1 MRLFWP
7 VFAAL
12 FLASLTIALWPEPA
26 AKPIVGMRMEVLHG
40 EPRQPIEIKH
50 EKGRD
55 LSVEPT
61 IAAAERLYRSWSDEG
76 LSPLELRFGPIA
88 SSPYLAVTYQGTIR
102 DREGKNALYLQ
113 CASTG
118 QSRPVSSGGS
128 NTAILQV
135 VTPLPASWCPKGD
148 VYLHMRAFSTSSNL
162 GVAAPYQS
170 SAIALLKRS
179 YIGKVA
185 YFLLAFAAAGSFFFL
200 GGVVARRF
208 TRGLDPVIGGVL
220 AIGAASMAMFY
231 AYAWTPLPAP
241 AGAILVVGSMLG
253 ALAIWRGLPQL
264 ARSVWRAQRAPLAI
278 WFTVAFAAFTLLL
291 VGSTGSGVWEPN
303 YRYAPAIW
311 SSDNTLP
318 MLLAEAARIGS
329 LTSEGLIGP
338 WSLSDRPPL
347 MAGGYLLLGDMFA
360 ALQVNNQ
367 GLYLQPIVL
376 GLGGIVF
383 SALWSVAFYWAARR
397 VGRLSAPLATLATLL
412 IAATPFALFNTGY
425 TWPKLLA
432 AAFSVMA
439 AAYVFRPRPGGPVRP
454 GEASV
459 FGALAGFAILSHA
472 ASAFFLAPV
481 AGLYFF
487 TRLWRAPKALM
498 IGVGVGVIILAGWSM
513 FKATALPSTDPLLKF
528 ALTGDFAFEQ
538 PDAPL
543 SKLMVERYQDL
554 DLATWAGA
562 KTEMGAYL
570 FTPFPKPGP
579 LRLNRPETAPDSSS
593 DQLGYLRNWDFYSL
607 SIGNVA
613 ILLLAAAC
621 GVLTIARATERQ
633 AWRPAGLLLAAA
645 LLCYALFLLLTFLPL
660 VAHQF
665 SYDAILAAALAG
677 VIALGRE
684 RWGGRALGALLTATV
699 LYIGVVWLAPSLK
712 GLVTLDLVSLVVIG
726 LCLLLLAFRRRL
738 PAAPNH
744 VALALTPIGA
754 ALIVGAMFFSPGV
767 VAQPV
772 AVAATPIGASQASP
786 ALANASQCLGLI
798 DGVVQ
803 RKTGGWR
810 VDGWAW
816 DLGGQAPAI
825 SVSLRTLQGQILAT
839 APVDQERVDVA
850 AAIKAV
856 TDPAVG
862 WFVDTETKPNDI
874 VAIANLANGEQC
886 RLPGGSLS

>member
-26 AKPIVGMRMEVLHG
+26 AQPIAGMRMEVLHG
-40 EPRQPIEIKH
+40 EPRQPLELKD
-50 EKGRD
+50 EKSRD

-76 LSPLELRFGPIA
+76 VSPLELRFGPIA
-88 SSPYLAVTYQGTIR
+88 SSPYLAVTYQGTTR
-102 DREGKNALYLQ
+102 DREGQNALYLQ

-118 QSRPVSSGGS
+118 RSRPVSSGGS
-128 NTAILQV
+128 NTAILEV
-135 VTPLPASWCPKGD
+135 VTPLPTDWCPKGD
-148 VYLHMRAFSTSSNL
+148 VYLHMRAYSTSYNL

-185 YFLLAFAAAGSFFFL
+185 YFLLAFAAAGSVFFL

-208 TRGLDPVIGGVL
+208 ARGLDPVIGGLL
-220 AIGAASMAMFY
+220 AIGSASMGMFY

-241 AGAILVVGSMLG
+241 AGAVPVVGSMLG
-253 ALAIWRGLPQL
+253 ALAIWRGAPQL
-264 ARSVWRAQRAPLAI
+264 ARSVWRAQRAPLGI

-311 SSDNTLP
+311 SSDNALP
-318 MLLAEAARIGS
+318 MLFAEAARVGS
-329 LTSEGLIGP
+329 ITDEGLIGP

-347 MAGGYLLLGDMFA
+347 MAGGYLLLGDLFA

-367 GLYLQPIVL
+367 GPYLQPVVL

-397 VGRLSAPLATLATLL
+397 IGRLSAPLAGLGTLL

-439 AAYVFRPRPGGPVRP
+439 AAYVFRPRPGPVRQ

-472 ASAFFLAPV
+472 ASALFLAPV
-481 AGLYFF
+481 AGLYFI

-498 IGVGVGVIILAGWSM
+498 VGVGVGVIILASWSA
-513 FKATALPSTDPLLKF
+513 FKVTALPSSDPLLKF
-528 ALTGDFAFEQ
+528 ALTGDFAFER
-538 PDAPL
+538 PDHSL
-543 SKLMVERYQDL
+543 SELLVERYQDL

-562 KTEMGAYL
+562 KAEMGAYL

-579 LRLNRPETAPDSSS
+579 LLLNRPDTAPDKLS

-607 SIGNVA
+607 SIGNSA
-613 ILLLAAAC
+613 ILLLAAVC
-621 GVLTIARATERQ
+621 GVLTIARASERQ
-633 AWRPAGLLLAAA
+633 AWRPSGLLLAAA
-645 LLCYALFLLLTFLPL
+645 LLCYGLFLLVTFLPL
-660 VAHQF
+660 LAHQF

-677 VIALGRE
+677 VIALARE
-684 RWGGRALGALLTATV
+684 KWGQRALVALLAATV
-699 LYIGVVWLAPSLK
+699 LYLGVVWLVPSLWR
-712 GLVTLDLVSLVVIG
+712 LVTLDLLSLAVIV
-726 LCLLLLAFRRRL
+726 LCFVLLAFGRYM
-738 PAAPNH
+738 PSAPKK
-744 VALALTPIGA
+744 VALALAPVGA
-754 ALIVGAMFFSPGV
+754 ALIVGAVFFSPRV
-767 VAQPV
+767 VAQPG
-772 AVAATPIGASQASP
+772 AATVAPIEPSQALLP
-786 ALANASQCLGLI
+786 LADPTKCLGRL
-798 DGVVQ
+798 DGAAR
-803 RKTGGWR
+803 RKAGDWR
-810 VDGWAW
+810 VYGWAW
-816 DLGGQAPAI
+816 DVGAQAPAT
-825 SVSLRTLQGQILAT
+825 SVSLRTLQDQTIAT
-839 APVDQERVDVA
+839 AAVDQDRADVA
-850 AAIKAV
+850 AGVTAV
-856 TDPAVG
+856 TSPAVG
-862 WFVDTETKPNDI
+862 WFVDTEAKPDDI
-874 VAIANLANGEQC
+874 VAIARLANGELC
-886 RLPGGSLS
+886 RLAGGSRP

>member
-26 AKPIVGMRMEVLHG
+26 AKPIAGMKMEVLHG
-40 EPRQPIEIKH
+40 EPRQPIEIKD
-50 EKGRD
+50 EKSRD

-61 IAAAERLYRSWSDEG
+61 IAAAERLYRSWSDQG

-88 SSPYLAVTYQGTIR
+88 PTPYLAVTYQGTIR
-102 DREGKNALYLQ
+102 DREGQNALYLQ

-118 QSRPVSSGGS
+118 QSRPISLGGS

-148 VYLHMRAFSTSSNL
+148 VYLHMRAFSADSNL

-185 YFLLAFAAAGSFFFL
+185 YFLLAFAAAGSLFFL
-200 GGVVARRF
+200 GGVVARKF
-208 TRGLDPVIGGVL
+208 ARGLDPVIAGL
-220 AIGAASMAMFY
+220 LTIGAASLAMFY

-241 AGAILVVGSMLG
+241 AGVILVVGSMLG
-253 ALAIWRGLPQL
+253 ALTIWRGSPQL
-264 ARSVWRAQRAPLAI
+264 AQSVWRAQRAPLGI

-347 MAGGYLLLGDMFA
+347 MAGGYLLLGDMFT

-376 GLGGIVF
+376 GLGGIVL

-397 VGRLSAPLATLATLL
+397 IGRLNGPLAWLATLL
-412 IAATPFALFNTGY
+412 IAATPFALFNTSY

-439 AAYVFRPRPGGPVRP
+439 AAYVFRPRAGPVRL
-454 GEASV
+454 GDASV

-481 AGLYFF
+481 AGLYFL

-498 IGVGVGVIILAGWSM
+498 VGVGVGVIILASWSA
-513 FKATALPSTDPLLKF
+513 FKATALPSSDPLLKF
-528 ALTGDFAFEQ
+528 ALTGDFAFDRPEH
-538 PDAPL
+538 PL
-543 SKLMVERYQDL
+543 SKLLVERYQDL

-562 KTEMGAYL
+562 KAEMGAYL

-579 LRLNRPETAPDSSS
+579 LRLNRPGTAPDQLS

-607 SIGNVA
+607 SIGNAA

-621 GVLTIARATERQ
+621 GVLTIARAAERQ
-633 AWRPAGLLLAAA
+633 TWRPAGLLLAAA
-645 LLCYALFLLLTFLPL
+645 LLCYALFLLATFLPL

-684 RWGGRALGALLTATV
+684 KWGPRALGALLVITM
-699 LYIGVVWLAPSLK
+699 LYLGVVWLAPSL
-712 GLVTLDLVSLVVIG
+712 GRLVTLDLVSLGVIG
-726 LCLLLLAFRRRL
+726 LCLVLLVFRRRL
-738 PAAPNH
+738 PAAPKH
-744 VALALTPIGA
+744 VALALAPIGA
-754 ALIVGAMFFSPGV
+754 ALIVGAVFVSPSV
-767 VAQPV
+767 VAHPG
-772 AVAATPIGASQASP
+772 AAALTATAASQAPLPFVDSG
-786 ALANASQCLGLI
+786 QCLGRL
-798 DGVVQ
+798 DGAVQ

-810 VDGWAW
+810 VYGWAW
-816 DLGGQAPAI
+816 DVGGQAPATSI
-825 SVSLRTLQGQILAT
+825 SLRTLQGQTIAT
-839 APVDQERVDVA
+839 APVDQKRVDVVA
-850 AAIKAV
+850 GVKAV

-862 WFVDTETKPNDI
+862 WFVNMAVKPDDI
-874 VAIANLANGEQC
+874 VAVANLANGEQC
-886 RLPGGSLS
+886 RLSGGSQP